1 MTSGGGYCLPKDT
14 KQLLANYADVPENLI
29 EAIVDGVNGYVCN
42 TAEEYAERIKAA
54 MKDFPSKLP
63 ERAYQDVLE
72 IYNTD
77 VMKKKYIAFYN
88 DLINRKYER

>member
-1 MTSGGGYCLPKDT
+1 MSKLSKVRDFYDSGLWTVSMVSNAVVKSW
-14 KQLLANYADVPENLI
+14 I
-29 EAIVDGVNGYVCN
+29 

-88 DLINRKYER
+88 DVINRKYER